1 MTGLHFVALPGIAAL
16 ILNLVLIPVILKLSH
31 TYGWYDGND
40 HRKIHTEDT
49 PRIGG
54 LGIIVS
60 FLVASLAG
68 LTLFRV
74 PGPMQ
79 TTGSLSTIV
88 RELGPVYA
96 GLLIIFGIGII
107 DDFKNLRAIV
117 KLIGQI
123 TAGTVVSFSA
133 FRITGLAVP
142 GIGSISFGILG
153 YPLTV
158 LWIVGLVN
166 ALNFIDGMDGLAG
179 STSLVAA
186 VFLSVIAFSL
196 GNQQVGM
203 LALTLSGSLLGFL
216 VFNTPPAKIFMGD
229 SGSTSIGFLLAVLP
243 LFGSNGIDGEM
254 GLIPTVTLLL
264 IPVIDTAAAIL
275 RRLRKGV
282 PVYSPDREH
291 LHHKLL
297 DLGLSTWKILFVVCG
312 GGMLSGL
319 AALIWVQGPPLPG
332 IAAVVIVW
340 IAGTL
345 SFLYLHK
352 IRHAKPSV

>member
-1 MTGLHFVALPGIAAL
+1 MTRFSFVAIPAVAAL
-16 ILNLVLIPVILKLSH
+16 ILNLILIPVILKLSH

-54 LGIIVS
+54 LGIIAS
-60 FLVASLAG
+60 FLVSSIAG
-68 LTLFRV
+68 LALIGTQEH
-74 PGPMQ
+74 MHA
-79 TTGSLSTIV
+79 TGSLSDIA
-88 RELGPVYA
+88 RELVPVYA
-96 GLLIIFGIGII
+96 GLLVIFGIGIV

-117 KLIGQI
+117 KLVGQI
-123 TAGTVVSFSA
+123 VAGTIVSFSV
-133 FRITGLAVP
+133 FRITGLAIP
-142 GIGSISFGILG
+142 GVGSIGFGVLG
-153 YPLTV
+153 YPFTV
-158 LWIVGLVN
+158 LWVVGLVN
-166 ALNFIDGMDGLAG
+166 AMNFIDGMDGLAG

-186 VFLSVIAFSL
+186 VFLSIIAFSL

-203 LALTLSGSLLGFL
+203 LALALAGSLLAFL
-216 VFNTPPAKIFMGD
+216 VFNAPPAKIFMGD

-243 LFGSNGIDGEM
+243 LFGSNTIEGGM

-282 PVYSPDREH
+282 PIYSPDREH

-297 DLGLSTWKILFVVCG
+297 DLGLATWKILLVVCG
-312 GGMLSGL
+312 GGMLAGF
-319 AALIWVQGPPLPG
+319 AALLWVRGPALPG
-332 IAAVVIVW
+332 ITAVAFVW

-345 SFLYLHK
+345 CFLYLHK
-352 IRHAKPSV
+352 LRHSEPSV